1 MKCMILTCSLKCI
14 INNVK
19 PPQNFEFPETK
30 LPCSLFGLKS
40 FHGFVSLAKLGDV
53 TDSLSSVLFVLL
65 FYLLWPVAVKTFKN
79 INSNRN
85 TQKELNNIT

>member
-1 MKCMILTCSLKCI
+1 MILTCSLKCI

-40 FHGFVSLAKLGDV
+40 FHGFVSLAKLEDV
-53 TDSLSSVLFVLL
+53 TDSLSSVLFCIIALPFMAGSSKNFQKHQL
-65 FYLLWPVAVKTFKN
+65 QQEHTKRVK
-79 INSNRN
+79 
-85 TQKELNNIT
+85 